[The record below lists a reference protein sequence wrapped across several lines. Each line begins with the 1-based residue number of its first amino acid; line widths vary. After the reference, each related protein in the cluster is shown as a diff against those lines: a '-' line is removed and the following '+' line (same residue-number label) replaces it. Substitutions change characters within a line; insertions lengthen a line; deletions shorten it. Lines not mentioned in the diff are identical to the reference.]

1 MAKKTE
7 MKFEDQMN
15 RLQEIVNELEKD
27 NADLDK
33 SIELYQEGLKLSK
46 SLKDEL
52 AKFEKKINELNED
65 EDE

>member
-1 MAKKTE
+1 MAKKAE